1 MENRIK
7 YILLKT
13 LNEDG
18 NISNLEKTGYQ
29 YATIAKEYSRLINDG
44 LIEINEKMIFVLS
57 EEGKKELKAMKEQ
70 QKIDKD
76 WKIEPY
82 VKYKTEKMN
91 KYDIFIE

>member
-1 MENRIK
+1 MKNRIK

-18 NISNLEKTGYQ
+18 NISNLEKAGYQ
-29 YATIAKEYSRLINDG
+29 YAAIAKEYSRLINDG
-44 LIEINEKMIFVLS
+44 LIEINEKMVFVLS
-57 EEGKKELKAMKEQ
+57 EEGKRVLETMEEQ

-91 KYDIFIE
+91 KYDIYIE

>member
-44 LIEINEKMIFVLS
+44 LIEINEKMIFVL
-57 EEGKKELKAMKEQ
+57 
-70 QKIDKD
+70 
-76 WKIEPY
+76 
-82 VKYKTEKMN
+82 
-91 KYDIFIE
+91 